1 MKEIF
6 LPTQSANLG
15 LTSVAVG
22 FVLCFLFSIILT
34 YIYTRHRSLTPL
46 EVDPQLFI
54 FVSLVTFLIVV
65 VIQDSLMLSLG
76 MVGALSIVRFRS
88 PVKNTLDLGYI
99 FFAVAIGVGFA
110 SGKLLVT
117 VLITSSILSLLYA
130 RVIQASSKS
139 KSPYDNGVVYEKVWI
154 IQIENFGADLSEVL
168 DLMKDTSPDGF
179 SYQDSVVEIRI
190 LGSFEKVQIL
200 ENNIKEMKVF
210 KIKSIDAI

>member
-154 IQIENFGADLSEVL
+154 IQIENIGADLSEVL